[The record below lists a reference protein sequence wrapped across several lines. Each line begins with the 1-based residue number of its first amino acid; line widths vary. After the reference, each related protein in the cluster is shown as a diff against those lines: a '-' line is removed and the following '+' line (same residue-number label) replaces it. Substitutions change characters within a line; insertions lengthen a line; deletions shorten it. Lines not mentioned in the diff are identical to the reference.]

1 VKFTVCRP
9 SGSER
14 PRSSIDE
21 AARPALNDSVD
32 FVLIPRRLPE
42 ACGPHVLFR
51 QPLATA
57 TIVTEKTPA
66 APTTIPPTSQRI
78 ELSAESI
85 GFTLKSD
92 EQTIR
97 DIEQIQENAIKAAQ
111 DVKKFAL
118 R

>member
-1 VKFTVCRP
+1 MIRWICADPQAICLKRVVR
-9 SGSER
+9 
-14 PRSSIDE
+14 
-21 AARPALNDSVD
+21 LSVRD
-32 FVLIPRRLPE
+32 NLK
-42 ACGPHVLFR
+42 
-51 QPLATA
+51 QP
-57 TIVTEKTPA
+57 IVTKTTPA
-66 APTTIPPTSQRI
+66 APTNVPPTSQRI